1 MQQQLIQQLSQRVG
15 IPPEKAE
22 AAINTVVGYL
32 KERLPGPVGSQLDKL
47 LAGEEVQGG
56 VLSQAAQSL
65 GGMLGKK

>member
-15 IPPEKAE
+15 IPADKAE

-47 LAGEEVQGG
+47 VSGEEVQGG
-56 VLSQAAQSL
+56 VLSQAAQSI
-65 GGMLGKK
+65 GGMFGKK

>member
-32 KERLPGPVGSQLDKL
+32 KERLPGPVASQLDKL
-47 LAGEEVQGG
+47 VSGEEVQGG
-56 VLSQAAQSL
+56 VLSQAAQSIS
-65 GGMLGKK
+65 GMFGKK

>member
-15 IPPEKAE
+15 IPPDKAE
-22 AAINTVVGYL
+22 TAINTVVGYL

-47 LAGEEVQGG
+47 VSGEEGQGS

-65 GGMLGKK
+65 GAMFGKK